1 LAIGAVAGWWT
12 PVAALGGLALSLVL
26 ALPLAVL
33 RRRLIE
39 ELVDLVDGW
48 PDALDREP
56 PSAPTLL
63 VDRGLVQ
70 ALWRFFRWLQAR
82 AARDQATASFQARL
96 LRVLPDPL
104 LEVDA
109 RGYVRIANR
118 AAQERFGVEL
128 QGRPLRHV
136 LRIPEILDAVTLAF
150 DADLES
156 RVDVQEPRA
165 LGRRFQVEV
174 LPVRIPEAP
183 PRVLLVLRERTSE
196 HMTQRLMSDFVAN
209 VSHEIRTPLTAVRG
223 FIETLQGPARD
234 DPVARERF
242 LATMATEADR
252 MNRLVSELL
261 VLSRIELVERE
272 RPATVVDLVDLVGR
286 AHANLATQAEHR
298 GLAIDLHVPTLPV
311 QVRGDADQLMQVFLN
326 LIDNA
331 LKYGAE
337 GKRIEVRCEVL
348 EDAPPRAGR
357 LAGLA
362 ARAVEVI
369 DFGEGIP
376 VDAVPRLTERFFRV
390 DTSRSRRLGGTG
402 LGLAIV
408 KHIVNRHQGQLA
420 IDSTLGAGSRFTV
433 YLPADLP
440 S

>member
-1 LAIGAVAGWWT
+1 M
-12 PVAALGGLALSLVL
+12 
-26 ALPLAVL
+26 
-33 RRRLIE
+33 R
-39 ELVDLVDGW
+39 
-48 PDALDREP
+48 
-56 PSAPTLL
+56 
-63 VDRGLVQ
+63 
-70 ALWRFFRWLQAR
+70 
-82 AARDQATASFQARL
+82 
-96 LRVLPDPL
+96 
-104 LEVDA
+104 
-109 RGYVRIANR
+109 
-118 AAQERFGVEL
+118 
-128 QGRPLRHV
+128 
-136 LRIPEILDAVTLAF
+136 
-150 DADLES
+150 
-156 RVDVQEPRA
+156 
-165 LGRRFQVEV
+165 
-174 LPVRIPEAP
+174 
-183 PRVLLVLRERTSE
+183 
-196 HMTQRLMSDFVAN
+196 
-209 VSHEIRTPLTAVRG
+209 
-223 FIETLQGPARD
+223 
-234 DPVARERF
+234 
-242 LATMATEADR
+242 
-252 MNRLVSELL
+252 
-261 VLSRIELVERE
+261 
-272 RPATVVDLVDLVGR
+272 
-286 AHANLATQAEHR
+286 NLATQAEHR

-348 EDAPPRAGR
+348 EEAPPRAGR